1 MLNHICGLKVA
12 SSYCFQKKRESS
24 LLYEWSLLSTRRGK
38 KGLLARQIQL
48 RTNQNHLMLVALQSD
63 MFQSQPL
70 CILGGIYVKMT
81 RIFCYVFRSAP
92 THEMEF

>member
-1 MLNHICGLKVA
+1 
-12 SSYCFQKKRESS
+12 
-24 LLYEWSLLSTRRGK
+24 
-38 KGLLARQIQL
+38 
-48 RTNQNHLMLVALQSD
+48 MLVALQSD

-92 THEMEF
+92 THEMEFWLTIEEIEHSTEAEAHVYNALISILQETP